1 MHNFFFCARFQFAFN
16 FSFGSVAKA
25 PTAATMNPMGSP
37 WFFPYSVYLPPMATA
52 AAAPMQS
59 LPSAAPLPFTGDATA
74 AVSTMTAASVLRK
87 PQELMAVIRAT
98 RASNQKH
105 LQNWE
110 PHEAIALIRACR
122 SYQDNLNKFSQVQSV
137 ALVFKGAPWDY
148 IATKL
153 VVWPPGSTPRD
164 GKACKDKMHN
174 LKGTW
179 VRPRPI
185 GSKCRVVCTYKS
197 LTRCQSQEETE
208 SGPLS

>member
-87 PQELMAVIRAT
+87 PQEL
-98 RASNQKH
+98 
-105 LQNWE
+105 
-110 PHEAIALIRACR
+110 HEAIALIRACR